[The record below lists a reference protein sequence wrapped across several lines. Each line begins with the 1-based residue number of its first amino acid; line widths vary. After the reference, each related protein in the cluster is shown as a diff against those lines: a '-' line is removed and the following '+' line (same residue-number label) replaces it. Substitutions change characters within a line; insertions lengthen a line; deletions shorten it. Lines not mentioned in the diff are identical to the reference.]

1 MLTNLINLTKVTGME
16 GLTLLTTRPFSAAKS
31 GLSAVMDQVVR
42 GHRPQLV
49 ERNDWKEAMALI
61 GLDDLRS
68 VVSTFR
74 FDPKVTYGDEVVMTL
89 DQMGLV
95 ASGRSLDAAADAM
108 VLELRHYCAEYIDR
122 FDHFRHTAR
131 LRDLPWM
138 LRFSLSPET
147 QQRELLFE
155 EPPATGRTQGREGS
169 PAAR

>member
-1 MLTNLINLTKVTGME
+1 ME
-16 GLTLLTTRPFSAAKS
+16 GLDLLTARPFSAAKS

-61 GLDDLRS
+61 GVDDLRA

-89 DQMGLV
+89 DRMGLV
-95 ASGRSLDAAADAM
+95 ASGRSLDAAADAL
-108 VLELRHYCAEYIDR
+108 VLELRHYCAEYLDR

-131 LRDLPWM
+131 LRDLPWV
-138 LRFSLSPET
+138 LRFSLVPQT

-155 EPPATGRTQGREGS
+155 EPPALSRAQAREGS